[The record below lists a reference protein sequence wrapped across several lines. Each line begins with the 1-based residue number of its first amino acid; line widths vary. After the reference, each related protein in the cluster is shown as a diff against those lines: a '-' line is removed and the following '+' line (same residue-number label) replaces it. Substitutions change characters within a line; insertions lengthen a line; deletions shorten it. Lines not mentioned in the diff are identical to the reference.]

1 MIALPPKLRDHRA
14 LVSIRPATDRLLG
27 SIDYI
32 ATVLAAFSGNRL
44 LGSIHYIAT
53 VFHGRLLLATTR
65 DKQALFACNL
75 WRRPAA
81 GFPKHGRWPAPYVGP
96 QRALHPSG
104 PVAGARS
111 ISVTIFRVG
120 W

>member
-53 VFHGRLLLATTR
+53 VFHGRLLLATTSTP
-65 DKQALFACNL
+65 D
-75 WRRPAA
+75 
-81 GFPKHGRWPAPYVGP
+81 
-96 QRALHPSG
+96 PSG
-104 PVAGARS
+104 MGPRNALLALRLAE
-111 ISVTIFRVG
+111 
-120 W
+120 